1 MSISNPVEP
10 GFRFIF
16 FDFVYFDNINTISKD
31 KIDIFENIYPIFIS
45 L

>member
-1 MSISNPVEP
+1 MGTSV
-10 GFRFIF
+10 FTRLKFHFIF
-16 FDFVYFDNINTISKD
+16 FDFVYFEIRYTFSKD